1 MAPRYMVTFPGTS
14 DPQLVA
20 RLGLEERFRA
30 SSHHYTVAPA
40 HVQSSLAVYEVTKPS
55 GLLEE

>member
-20 RLGLEERFRA
+20 RLGLVERFRA
-30 SSHHYTVAPA
+30 SSSHYTVAPA
-40 HVQSSLAVYEVTKPS
+40 HAQSTLAVYEITNLTGALV
-55 GLLEE
+55 E